1 MFPLSRGGCFQ
12 FVSVLFPLCF
22 RFVSALFP
30 PPDHNGGDE
39 EEDENQDDNDDND
52 NDSDNDQDYDDNKAT
67 ITTAS
72 PLG

>member
-1 MFPLSRGGCFQ
+1 M
-12 FVSVLFPLCF
+12 VPLCF

-39 EEDENQDDNDDND
+39 EEDENQDDNDDNA